1 MDFKQHVS
9 KQPTC
14 YWRNQKGNKNFSR
27 NKWQW
32 KYDYSKPI
40 KSESESEA
48 AQSCLTLCHRMDC
61 SLPGFS
67 VHGIFQARILEWVA
81 ISFSRGS
88 SRPGDWTR
96 VSCTVGK
103 CQNLWDAAKAVLR
116 GKFVAIWSY
125 PRKQEKSQVNNLNL
139 HLKNQR
145 KMNKQNLKLVER
157 NHKNPSRNKWNEDKE
172 NNCKYQRACSLK
184 R

>member
-1 MDFKQHVS
+1 MYQASSPTTSYGTRYWLQEKKTVRNTNTWILNNTFLNNQHVTEEI
-9 KQPTC
+9 K
-14 YWRNQKGNKNFSR
+14 REIKENSR
-27 NKWQW
+27 KKWQW
-32 KYDYSKPI
+32 KHDYSKPI

-48 AQSCLTLCHRMDC
+48 TQSCPTLCDHMDC

-81 ISFSRGS
+81 ISFCRES

-116 GKFVAIWSY
+116 AMFIATQSY
-125 PRKQEKSQVNNLNL
+125 PR
-139 HLKNQR
+139 
-145 KMNKQNLKLVER
+145 
-157 NHKNPSRNKWNEDKE
+157 D
-172 NNCKYQRACSLK
+172 
-184 R
+184 